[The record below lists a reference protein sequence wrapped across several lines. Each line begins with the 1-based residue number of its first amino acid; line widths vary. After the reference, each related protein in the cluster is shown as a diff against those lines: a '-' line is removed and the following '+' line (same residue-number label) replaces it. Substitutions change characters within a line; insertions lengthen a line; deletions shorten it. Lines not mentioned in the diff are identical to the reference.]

1 MNLPSNQRRVI
12 QQGFGYPDV
21 IIHPGDRV
29 YADFTFAHNDVR
41 LIHLVVF

>member
-1 MNLPSNQRRVI
+1 MNLPPNDIRTI

-21 IIHPGDRV
+21 VIEPGDRV

-41 LIHLVVF
+41 SIRLVM